1 MSEREIKD
9 FLVKIFTKNHVTI
22 DTEVVDKF
30 YLYMKNLIEWNKKV
44 NLTAI
49 KEERDIIVKH
59 FLDSIMIEDKI
70 NGNKILDIGSGAG
83 FPGIPLK
90 IANSELNVTL
100 IDAVNKKVT
109 FMNDTVDKLKLENI
123 IALHGRAEDF
133 AQDKNLRENFDTVIS
148 RAVANM
154 STLVEYM
161 LPFVRIGGRCLCM
174 KGPNS
179 EEEIDASKN
188 AIKKLG
194 GRIEE
199 IINYKVEENERCLV
213 VILKEKTTEQI
224 YPRKQGKAL
233 KNPLN

>member
-1 MSEREIKD
+1 
-9 FLVKIFTKNHVTI
+9 
-22 DTEVVDKF
+22 
-30 YLYMKNLIEWNKKV
+30 
-44 NLTAI
+44 
-49 KEERDIIVKH
+49 
-59 FLDSIMIEDKI
+59 MIEDKI

>member
-1 MSEREIKD
+1 MQ
-9 FLVKIFTKNHVTI
+9 IF
-22 DTEVVDKF
+22 
-30 YLYMKNLIEWNKKV
+30 IEWNKIV

-49 KEERDIIVKH
+49 KEQRNVIVIL